1 MAYTSLKPAGT
12 GTPTWPLPAAHR
24 QVPLP
29 GLYQPST
36 GNVTC
41 LIVHRLFFEV
51 QLEPLEEHLVSL
63 HGLQSRLVQAPVS
76 HLYSWRL
83 DLSKLLISRHTV
95 FVRILIRIQQFV

>member
-12 GTPTWPLPAAHR
+12 GTPTWHLPAAHR

-51 QLEPLEEHLVSL
+51 QLEPLEEHGGSCMQCFGTGPILTGS
-63 HGLQSRLVQAPVS
+63 GS
-76 HLYSWRL
+76 
-83 DLSKLLISRHTV
+83 DLSQV
-95 FVRILIRIQQFV
+95 